1 MASISLNSLAQ
12 ICLRK
17 TMLLAGSPPAQAQ
30 QWISYGL
37 GISLN
42 PWMLGG
48 LCCYGMSILLWM
60 AVLSKVEVSAAYP
73 LTSIGFIIAAAAG
86 YFFLGETVGLSRAIG
101 IALVCCGVVV
111 ITRG

>member
-1 MASISLNSLAQ
+1 
-12 ICLRK
+12 
-17 TMLLAGSPPAQAQ
+17 MLLAGPPPAGAAQ
-30 QWISYGL
+30 QWLSYGL

-42 PWMLGG
+42 PWMIAGLG
-48 LCCYGMSILLWM
+48 CYGVSILLWM

-86 YFFLGETVGLSRAIG
+86 YFFMGETVGLSRAVG